1 MDEQKNSQN
10 STVITDPNAP
20 VPTWRKCIYGLGTG
34 GGNVFNQI
42 GAAFLLSYYTDSALI
57 GAAAIGTMFVVCRV
71 FDGVSDLLMGMV
83 VDNTHTKWGK
93 ARPWLILSGPL
104 TALGIILIMHVPM
117 GMSEGAKLVYAYI
130 TYIFMSVIVYTIFGI
145 ANTAMLP
152 LMTRNVKDN
161 TLLAT
166 FSAVG
171 NNVIGL
177 IAGSAI
183 TPLVA
188 AVGWGWGSVILGLV
202 SGVLIL
208 ISGLINKEVVSGAEE
223 EGVGAIPKPS
233 IREQLPAVL
242 KNRYFWILLL
252 IGIFSL
258 LMNANAIAAQI
269 YYSTYVMNDAMFMSA
284 LMVAGQAPGIVILF
298 AMPYISSRWSKQIYL
313 GMGAILLIIGFC
325 ITGLAGTNAVM
336 ALVGV
341 VIRSLGAGPLLSA
354 VFACVPDVVE
364 YGYWKF
370 DIRCEGLLSSAQS
383 IGSKIGMGFGS
394 GMAAWIL
401 AGFGYV
407 EGAET
412 QSEAVISAI
421 RFDYTYMGA
430 IFGVI
435 ILILILFLNVEK
447 YRPEFEKANAEKDAR
462 EQEYLKENFQS

>member
-1 MDEQKNSQN
+1 
-10 STVITDPNAP
+10 
-20 VPTWRKCIYGLGTG
+20 
-34 GGNVFNQI
+34 
-42 GAAFLLSYYTDSALI
+42 
-57 GAAAIGTMFVVCRV
+57 
-71 FDGVSDLLMGMV
+71 
-83 VDNTHTKWGK
+83 
-93 ARPWLILSGPL
+93 
-104 TALGIILIMHVPM
+104 
-117 GMSEGAKLVYAYI
+117 MSEGAKLVYAYI

-188 AVGWGWGSVILGLV
+188 AVGWGTGSIILGCV

-208 ISGLINKEVVSGAEE
+208 ISGLINKEVVSETDEGEGGTGA
-223 EGVGAIPKPS
+223 PKPT

-242 KNRYFWILLL
+242 KNRYFWILMG

-298 AMPYISSRWSKQIYL
+298 AMPWISARWSKQIYL
-313 GMGAILLIIGFC
+313 GMGCILLIIGFC
-325 ITGLAGTNAVM
+325 ITGLAGTNATV
-336 ALVGV
+336 ALIGV

-354 VFACVPDVVE
+354 VFACVPDAVE
-364 YGYWKF
+364 YGYWKYGV
-370 DIRCEGLLSSAQS
+370 RCEGLLSSAQS

-412 QSEAVISAI
+412 QSETVINAI
-421 RFDYTYMGA
+421 KFDYTYMGA

-435 ILILILFLNVEK
+435 IFIFVLLLNVEK
-447 YRPEFEKANAEKDAR
+447 YRPQYEKANAEKDAAL
-462 EQEYLKENFQS
+462 EAEAKKQQAQG